1 MDWTQRFFNPEERYN
16 PSVHF
21 VAGAISGGVAS
32 TITMPLDVCKTLL
45 NTQEMGVLAALNRKE
60 IKGLFGAAQV
70 S

>member
-1 MDWTQRFFNPEERYN
+1 M
-16 PSVHF
+16 
-21 VAGAISGGVAS
+21 AGAISGGVAS

-70 S
+70 SC